1 MPTKTKK
8 SKVKKPSHRQ
18 LKIYDTWEKDDKNIL
33 IEAVAGS
40 GKTTVLLNLLD
51 LSDGDRLFLAFNKDI
66 KVEIEEHIK
75 QNGIEDAKSMTLHSL
90 GLSAIKAEY
99 PSSILDFS
107 KSYNAS
113 IALQKRFPTY
123 FKNKE
128 GFKLRNMLKEMF
140 DVSRLFMVDEKDEI
154 IDYMISMDKY
164 IHKSPHIST
173 LWEEMREMRDDA
185 YNGDAIIID
194 FIDMIYM
201 PVRFSLKIPYTP
213 KYIFID
219 EAQDLNLAQ
228 HTMIDNFIAQ
238 GDIERWVAV
247 GDRKQSIYGF
257 SGAYST
263 SFDLFKER
271 DNVIELPL
279 DICYRCPQLVV
290 SEANKVYDIMTGFKE
305 YDGKVGVVEDV
316 SEIKKGSMVVCRNSA
331 PLLQL
336 YFEIIAQGKPAFLS
350 GKDIENKII
359 NFITPMKFETIDSI
373 ITKTKAKIS
382 NLRRMKGP
390 LNEKQAYKLEENIDN
405 LNILLNGGL
414 VSKRVK
420 GEVLITKLKAIFKK
434 VKDGIMLC
442 TIHKSKGLESEVVY
456 LLRKELIPSKWAKSE
471 SQLEQEENL
480 RYVATTRASEE
491 FYYLNP
497 TTHET
502 KNVKPK

>member
-1 MPTKTKK
+1 MSTKTKK
-8 SKVKKPSHRQ
+8 KSKEKKPSHRQ
-18 LKIYDTWEKDDKNIL
+18 LKIYDTWKKGSENIL

-51 LSDGDRLFLAFNKDI
+51 MSDGDRLFLAFNKDI
-66 KVEIEEHIK
+66 KLEIEKYIK
-75 QNGIEDAKSMTLHSL
+75 DNEIDSAKSMTLHSL
-90 GLSAIKAEY
+90 GLSAIKAQY
-99 PSSILDFS
+99 PSSHLDFS

-113 IALQKRFPTY
+113 LALQKRYPTY

-140 DVSRLFMVDEKDEI
+140 DVSRLFMVDGKNEI
-154 IDYMISMDKY
+154 IECMVDMDKY
-164 IHKSPHIST
+164 IHKSPHIDQ
-173 LWEEMREMRDDA
+173 LWESMLEIREES
-185 YNGDAIIID
+185 YNGDEIVID

-201 PVRFSLKIPYTP
+201 PVRFNMRIPHSP

-290 SEANKVYDIMTGFKE
+290 AEANKVYDVMTGFKD
-305 YDGKVGVVEDV
+305 YDGTVGVVDEV
-316 SEIKKGSMVVCRNSA
+316 SEIKKGSMVVCRNTA

-336 YFEIIAQGKPAFLS
+336 YFEIIAQGKPAYLS

-382 NLRRMKGP
+382 NLRRVKSH
-390 LNEKQAYKLEENIDN
+390 LNEKQAQKLEENIDN

-414 VSKRVK
+414 VANRAK
-420 GEVLITKLKAIFKK
+420 GEVLITRLKAIFKK

-442 TIHKSKGLESEVVY
+442 TIHKSKGLESDVVY
-456 LLRKELIPSKWAKSE
+456 LLRPELIPSKYAKSQ

-491 FYYLNP
+491 FYYLDNR
-497 TTHET
+497 TQ
-502 KNVKPK
+502 KNKKCKL